1 MIVNRIYL
9 YVNFSKLSLPKHCE
23 SSGFSVLDHLKNW
36 KETGN
41 SSRLIHNELLQTV
54 LMMIFLLYI
63 LCFKYF
69 IAKNILQLHF
79 SASKRRLMALNR
91 DIRPT
96 ENITGSVHVK
106 KVLPEI
112 PW

>member
-1 MIVNRIYL
+1 MIVIRIYL

-36 KETGN
+36 KETGY

-63 LCFKYF
+63 LCLKHF

-79 SASKRRLMALNR
+79 PASKRRLMALI
-91 DIRPT
+91 DILDLQRT
-96 ENITGSVHVK
+96 
-106 KVLPEI
+106 
-112 PW
+112 